1 MASAAHHGGMDDA
14 TDTPM
19 DPGPDPLDPAAEP
32 APTPEE
38 ATRMRLMVAAA
49 VLAVVAVIAVV
60 ALVVTRGDDDED
72 VATGSSS
79 TVATSTTTSTSA
91 PVATTTTTAPPAST
105 TTAAP
110 ATTVPAP
117 PVLTD
122 EQVAQVVWPDPATE
136 SRFTDPMAAATS
148 FAVDLVGFTDPV
160 VGAFQQGDTRSGEI
174 EVRPREDGPVTTV
187 LVRQVAS
194 DDSWWV
200 IGALTESIEVDEPAP
215 QQAIDDPARVSG
227 RARAFEG
234 TVDVRILVDG
244 SADPVGTGFV
254 TGSGDGVLGPFEG
267 DIRFDAAGGR
277 WGVVV
282 FSTASAEDGRIWEAT
297 VVRVGF
303 IGAD

>member
-1 MASAAHHGGMDDA
+1 MDDA
-14 TDTPM
+14 PDTPVE
-19 DPGPDPLDPAAEP
+19 PGPPDPAADAE
-32 APTPEE
+32 PTPQE
-38 ATRMRLMVAAA
+38 AQRMRLMVAAA

-60 ALVVTRGDDDED
+60 ALVVTRGGDDEED
-72 VATGSSS
+72 VATGSS
-79 TVATSTTTSTSA
+79 TTEATTSTTTTTL
-91 PVATTTTTAPPAST
+91 PTTTTTAPATT

-110 ATTVPAP
+110 PTTAPAP

-160 VGAFQQGDTRSGEI
+160 VGAFQQGDSRSGEI

-200 IGALTESIEVDEPAP
+200 IGAITESIEVDEPA
-215 QQAIDDPARVSG
+215 QQQEITDPVHLAG

-234 TVDVRILVDG
+234 TVDVRIVADG

-254 TGSGDGVLGPFEG
+254 TGRGDGVLGPFEE
-267 DIRFDAAGGR
+267 DLRFDAGGAR

-297 VVRVGF
+297 VVRVAF
-303 IGAD
+303 APT